1 MPLVIFISFFLKLQL
16 SASYPLLYPLKWLQN
31 RRKSC
36 WIVSQSELWKPL
48 EITTSDSHLAGVE
61 KQRASPWA
69 TQGVSLL
76 LSAGSFHCTRLLPR
90 YPFLVDSAPL
100 LRGQCRAC
108 DKHFI
113 NICLLRDAKQPR
125 EHKPP
130 SLQGPSAW
138 ASYHL
143 HQTSTQCELPI
154 KWRNGTSVPLWP
166 GCRKTACSWEMQ
178 SPLDQSY
185 DRSFA
190 EQSWVN
196 AFTPPG
202 IRCSWQKECWEQIW
216 ERIPEAYW
224 MAVSTKQVF

>member
-1 MPLVIFISFFLKLQL
+1 MTACFCCCSWFKKPKPPL
-16 SASYPLLYPLKWLQN
+16 SASHPTFEEVALELSLSQALSLQQTHRAFVHASCYIYLILPQVTVICILSTLVPTKVVTEQKKDLLNCQPVRALKALRNHHLWLSSC
-31 RRKSC
+31 RCRKA
-36 WIVSQSELWKPL
+36 KG
-48 EITTSDSHLAGVE
+48 LA
-61 KQRASPWA
+61 WA

-125 EHKPP
+125 EYKPP

-143 HQTSTQCELPI
+143 HQTNLHSVWAAHQMK
-154 KWRNGTSVPLWP
+154 KWHL
-166 GCRKTACSWEMQ
+166 
-178 SPLDQSY
+178 SPL
-185 DRSFA
+185 
-190 EQSWVN
+190 V
-196 AFTPPG
+196 T
-202 IRCSWQKECWEQIW
+202 
-216 ERIPEAYW
+216 W
-224 MAVSTKQVF
+224 M